1 MLMRSVT
8 VLAAAVLAAA
18 LGTFGINMA
27 ASAAPAAPVAPTATA
42 PVSSYNWLNGVACS
56 SAKDCVAVGAV
67 YSATVG
73 SVPLAEQWNGKSWKT
88 LAVKLPAGG
97 IGGQLYGVSCKSGKC
112 VAAGQFYTKGQHDFG
127 LAETWNGTSWSAAR
141 PAEPHGATSAS
152 LLAISCA
159 AADRC
164 VATGSYWLGD
174 AHAIPLAETWNGKS
188 WTAATPPVPAGS
200 TESVLNGV
208 SCPSAARCMAV
219 GQATNSPVGDSASAL
234 IDEWNG
240 KFWTRVAVP
249 VPSDRAPTLVSV
261 SCTSTARCV
270 AIGNT
275 PPTEE
280 AGATLVTFA
289 ETWNGAKWTDAVIP
303 KPAISATLAAVAC
316 ASATKCLAVGNAFS
330 NATPF
335 GNDRAYAAAL
345 NGAHWSLTKTPPTP
359 VNDDSLLRA
368 AACASPT
375 ACMAV
380 GLESLYTFEAPYS
393 TAALWNGSTWKAVN
407 PPR

>member
-1 MLMRSVT
+1 MRPVM
-8 VLAAAVLAAA
+8 VPAAAVLAAA
-18 LGTFGINMA
+18 LGTFGMSVT
-27 ASAAPAAPVAPTATA
+27 ASAAPAAPAAA
-42 PVSSYNWLNGVACS
+42 VSSYNWLNGVSCS
-56 SAKDCVAVGAV
+56 SARNCVAVGGV

-73 SVPLAEQWNGKSWKT
+73 ALPLAEQWNGKSWKT

-97 IGGQLYGVSCKSGKC
+97 IGGQLYDVSCKSGKC
-112 VAAGQFYTKGQHDFG
+112 VAAGQFATKGQHDFG
-127 LAETWNGTSWSAAR
+127 LAETWNGTRWSAAKT
-141 PAEPHGATSAS
+141 AEPRGATSVS

-164 VATGSYWLGD
+164 VAAGGYWLGD
-174 AHAIPLAETWNGKS
+174 AHEVPLAETWNGKS

-219 GQATNSPVGDSASAL
+219 GQATNSPVGDTASAL
-234 IDEWNG
+234 IDSWNG
-240 KFWTRVAVP
+240 KSWTRTAVL

-316 ASATKCLAVGNAFS
+316 ASATKCLALGNAFS

-335 GNDRAYAAAL
+335 GNDKAYAAAL
-345 NGAHWSLTKTPPTP
+345 NGTHWSLTKAPPTP
-359 VNDDSLLRA
+359 ANDDSLLTA
-368 AACASPT
+368 AACPSST
-375 ACMAV
+375 VCMTV
-380 GLESLYTFEAPYS
+380 GLESLSTFDAPYS